1 VTEAL
6 SQLIDLLDL
15 EAIEVNIFRGKNL
28 DATRL
33 RVFGG
38 QVAAQSLVAAGRTV
52 ESGRVNSL
60 HSYFLRPGDPTAPIL
75 YEVDRI
81 RDGRSFTTRRVVAI
95 QHGRAIFNLQC
106 SFHIDEGPGLVHQ
119 VDMPQVP
126 RAEDLPTVR
135 ERLEPYLDQL
145 PDWFVVDRPRPIDQ
159 RYIGDLPWLPKE
171 NQEARQRLW
180 VRADGELADD
190 PLLHA
195 AVVAYASDMSI
206 IDSILKPH
214 EIRWEDGRTMVVSLD
229 HCMWFHRP
237 FRADRWLLLDHESPN
252 AYGARGLARGL
263 VFDEEG
269 HLVVSL
275 VQEGLVRVTT
285 QHPPPREL

>member
-1 VTEAL
+1 MTEAL

-15 EAIEVNIFRGKNL
+15 EAIEVNVFRGRNL
-28 DATRL
+28 DEARL

-195 AVVAYASDMSI
+195 AVVAYASDLSI